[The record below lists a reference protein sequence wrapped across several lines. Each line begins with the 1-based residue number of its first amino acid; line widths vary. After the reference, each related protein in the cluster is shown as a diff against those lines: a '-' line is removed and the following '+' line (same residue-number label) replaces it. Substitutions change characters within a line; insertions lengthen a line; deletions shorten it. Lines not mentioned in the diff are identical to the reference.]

1 MPTAS
6 KTATRRTPTLIGWRE
21 RVAMPDLDLAL
32 IEAKIDTGARTSALH
47 ATKITEFERDGAPW
61 VRFHIPHAG
70 KLHARN
76 CEAPLVDTR
85 SVKNTSGIGQ
95 DRHVI
100 STMLIIGTRRWRI
113 EVSLTDRASM
123 KMPLILGRTAFRRR
137 GILVD
142 AGKSY
147 LAGAPTGKTPRKKRA
162 ARAPLKGP
170 NP

>member
-1 MPTAS
+1 MTGTQNP
-6 KTATRRTPTLIGWRE
+6 RRLPMLIGWRE
-21 RVAMPDLDLAL
+21 RVGFPQLGLPL
-32 IEAKIDTGARTSALH
+32 VEAKIDTGARTSALH

-76 CEAPLVDTR
+76 CEAPLIDWR
-85 SVKNTSGIGQ
+85 SIKNTSGLGQ

-100 STMLIIGTRRWRI
+100 ETMLVLGTRRWRI

-123 KMPLILGRTAFRRR
+123 KLPLILGRTAIRRR
-137 GILVD
+137 AILVD

-147 LAGAPTGKTPRKKRA
+147 LAGAPVGPIKVPRPKRV
-162 ARAPLKGP
+162 RGQSRTLS
-170 NP
+170 